1 MYVPIK
7 INAFDGDSGYNKV
20 SNKVRTLLKQC
31 GDNYVIGI
39 DRGERNLLYVCV
51 IDGKGKIVEQF
62 SANIVEDDDNSQ
74 IKTDYHSLLDVREKE
89 NLEARRSWKSVK
101 GIADLKK
108 GYLSQVVHKICLL
121 VEKYDAVIA
130 MEDLNSGF
138 KNSRK
143 KVEKSVYQEFE
154 KALIEKLNFLSFKD
168 KQPNEIGGL
177 RHAYQLTDK
186 FESFSKMKLQNGII
200 FYIPAWNTSKI
211 DPTTGFVDMLNI
223 KYSSIEVACNFFK
236 KFDNICYDSQT
247 DMFAFTFTYSNFG
260 KNFDY
265 KNKWTIYTN
274 GDRIE
279 TFRTYN
285 NQFDCR
291 TVFPT
296 ELLKSVFESAGIA
309 YTDGHNLVDDICAIK
324 SKDFYVDVLKALKLT
339 LQMRNSNSKTG
350 DDYIISPVLN
360 SQGQFF
366 DSRKYSGRNAALPV
380 DADANG
386 AYHIAK
392 KCLLA
397 IEQIKA
403 ADDDEYL
410 KTSISIKNQDWLRH
424 MQTVH
429 SYLTI

>member
-1 MYVPIK
+1 
-7 INAFDGDSGYNKV
+7 
-20 SNKVRTLLKQC
+20 
-31 GDNYVIGI
+31 
-39 DRGERNLLYVCV
+39 
-51 IDGKGKIVEQF
+51 
-62 SANIVEDDDNSQ
+62 
-74 IKTDYHSLLDVREKE
+74 
-89 NLEARRSWKSVK
+89 
-101 GIADLKK
+101 
-108 GYLSQVVHKICLL
+108 
-121 VEKYDAVIA
+121 

-168 KQPNEIGGL
+168 RQPNGVGGL

-186 FESFSKMKLQNGII
+186 FESFQKIGLQNGII

-211 DPTTGFVDMLNI
+211 DPSTGFVDLLNI
-223 KYSSIEVACNFFK
+223 KYSSIEATGNFFK
-236 KFDNICYDSQT
+236 KFDNIYYDNQR
-247 DMFAFTFTYSNFG
+247 DKFAFSFAYTNFG

-265 KNKWTIYTN
+265 KNKWTVYTN

-279 TFRTYN
+279 TFRINN

-296 ELLKSVFESAGIA
+296 ELLKGAFESVGIA
-309 YTDGHNLVDDICAIK
+309 YGDGHNLIDDICAIK
-324 SKDFYVDVLKALKLT
+324 SKDFYEKVLHALKLA

-360 SQGQFF
+360 INGEFF
-366 DSRKYSGRNAALPV
+366 DSRNYSGVDADMPT

-392 KCLLA
+392 KCLWA
-397 IEQIKA
+397 IDNIKA
-403 ADDDEYL
+403 GNN
-410 KTSISIKNQDWLRH
+410 KISITKKEWLEYMQRGNQ
-424 MQTVH
+424 
-429 SYLTI
+429 